1 MRQGRLSAAPIFSYE
16 TMKRFLLSLTLLL
29 TTAGIAFAQS
39 VTVNKIWLEHNV
51 TQNNEK
57 GMRIH
62 TEVSLIGYKDT
73 DMKAT
78 AYIEIPKGVGHKD
91 LNNRYHTT
99 DGNVSASTTFCPGYE
114 NTIYEDLKIFI
125 PLSELHLK
133 EGKHTYYCIVQIF
146 GPNGYCASSDYV
158 SFDGTGSAN
167 NNAHLAPAP
176 GSFPNQQTIY
186 VTNADG
192 RGGILSLYCYYA
204 DGEKMIRCNLGS
216 SSFLYRYVDDAP
228 DRILFREGNY
238 QPVYGQF
245 NTLAWRDNIYGH
257 AIVIFKDWSQVNYVR
272 GSGDYTEYKQFTT
285 KAKYDE
291 YQQALQRLNAMSTM
305 HNGGYNS
312 GYSGSS
318 HQHNHEG
325 SSHRDERC
333 KYCGGGG
340 GCSSCNGK
348 GYKFNPYSG
357 ENDTCPSCNGS
368 GRCFN
373 CHGTGKQAIY

>member
-1 MRQGRLSAAPIFSYE
+1 
-16 TMKRFLLSLTLLL
+16 MKRFLLSLTLLL

-39 VTVNKIWLEHNV
+39 VTVNKIWLEHGV
-51 TQNNEK
+51 TQNDQK
-57 GMRIH
+57 GLRVHI
-62 TEVSLIGYKDT
+62 EVELDGYKGF
-73 DMKAT
+73 DMRAI
-78 AYIEIPKGVGHKD
+78 AYFESPKGVGHKD
-91 LNNRYHTT
+91 LNNRYRTA
-99 DGNVSASTTFCPGYE
+99 DGNVSASKKFSPRYD
-114 NTIYEDLKIFI
+114 NSIYNDLKIFI

-133 EGKHTYYCIVQIF
+133 EGKYTYYCVVQIY

-158 SFDGTGSAN
+158 SFEGTGSAN
-167 NNAHLAPAP
+167 NNANNQASKYAQKPAY
-176 GSFPNQQTIY
+176 GSLNGTVYMQDSEHELNIIKMEFYTNGNQQMMRCDHGSISKIY
-186 VTNADG
+186 MLVD
-192 RGGILSLYCYYA
+192 S
-204 DGEKMIRCNLGS
+204 DE
-216 SSFLYRYVDDAP
+216 YVYD
-228 DRILFREGNY
+228 FRECQLQAGF
-238 QPVYGQF
+238 GF
-245 NTLAWRDNIYGH
+245 NNVSWRPSNYGH
-257 AIVIFKDWSQVNYVR
+257 LIVIMKDWSRAGYNQVFACDTHITAVEYERIKKIKDKFINSMQSM
-272 GSGDYTEYKQFTT
+272 SGGY
-285 KAKYDE
+285 
-291 YQQALQRLNAMSTM
+291 
-305 HNGGYNS
+305 NGGYNS